1 MSYTPECDTIDFADR
16 FDFSTRTMP
25 CPSAGVTRE
34 NVTISRLDEGDDFNL
49 LIKSTMITTI
59 CFVFWLDPILFGR
72 CIQSSGT
79 PGSNDGDSDID
90 ADLAEELMLGME
102 TGAP

>member
-1 MSYTPECDTIDFADR
+1 M
-16 FDFSTRTMP
+16 
-25 CPSAGVTRE
+25 
-34 NVTISRLDEGDDFNL
+34 
-49 LIKSTMITTI
+49 
-59 CFVFWLDPILFGR
+59 FVFWLDPILFGR

-102 TGAP
+102 TGVP